1 MNIVEIRKQ
10 VVEFVEEQVDKIV
23 HEEKA
28 KYKLLHFAT
37 MSHNLFNFMT

>member
-28 KYKLLHFAT
+28 KYK
-37 MSHNLFNFMT
+37 